1 VTVRK
6 VHTNIHLKFEVTN
19 SYYSKFFYFFFYFPF
34 VIPCILMRTKSNLE
48 TLEPEKFYRN
58 EYACTEA
65 INYEF
70 LFSFDIIK

>member
-1 VTVRK
+1 
-6 VHTNIHLKFEVTN
+6 
-19 SYYSKFFYFFFYFPF
+19 
-34 VIPCILMRTKSNLE
+34 MRTKSNLE